1 VRALILERERGGSG
15 GGRSFFF
22 GLELGV
28 RNLCCVHGKC
38 NKGFF
43 IDSVC
48 TCRGIGDFL
57 VLLESGNFTGFVQ

>member
-1 VRALILERERGGSG
+1 VRALILERGGGRAGSG
-15 GGRSFFF
+15 GGRIFFF

-48 TCRGIGDFL
+48 
-57 VLLESGNFTGFVQ
+57 VHVEE